1 MSSPDAETEAHEAN
15 IESMWSLFDAFHLKD
30 REASMKMKN
39 TATDN
44 DDARSCE
51 YCDERKVILVE
62 GQYTCLS
69 CHSVNDRFI
78 DTGAEWRYYGYD
90 DNKSGDPS
98 RCGLPTS
105 ELLPESSLGTIIGNK
120 AGDCYEMRILR
131 RYQMW
136 NSMTYKERT
145 LYTVFD
151 TLTVNAVNNGI
162 PTSIIDEAK
171 MLYKKIS
178 EMRISRG
185 DNRSGL
191 IASSIYM
198 SCKTNNVPRSAKE
211 IAKIFNLKTTTM
223 TRGCKKFQ
231 EILQMDLASS
241 TASDFIMRFCSKLNL
256 DKHVKDV
263 CLHVV
268 RVADEI
274 SIVCSQTPPSVAA
287 GCIYLVCN
295 MCGVKVEKKTLAKA
309 CDTSIVTISKCYK
322 KLFVY
327 RMNLFSDAM
336 KIKYEI
342 IL

>member
-1 MSSPDAETEAHEAN
+1 MTQASDSCLLD
-15 IESMWSLFDAFHLKD
+15 SMWSLFDAFQSDKAEDGD
-30 REASMKMKN
+30 RENSEGQSD
-39 TATDN
+39 TDI
-44 DDARSCE
+44 ACKCE
-51 YCDERKVILVE
+51 FCKKHAVILMD
-62 GQYTCLS
+62 GQYTCRE
-69 CHSVNDRFI
+69 CHAVNDRYI

-131 RYQMW
+131 KYQMW

-145 LYTVFD
+145 LYNVFD

-178 EMRISRG
+178 EMKISRG

-268 RVADEI
+268 RVADEM

-295 MCGVKVEKKTLAKA
+295 MCGIKVDKKTLAEA

-322 KLFVY
+322 KLYVY

-336 KIKYEI
+336 KLKYSIK
-342 IL
+342 

>member
-1 MSSPDAETEAHEAN
+1 MSHDDDDLDAL
-15 IESMWSLFDAFHLKD
+15 WSLFEAFNSDDNPKLKAP
-30 REASMKMKN
+30 ASSPSQTEGEVSVCDYC
-39 TATDN
+39 TAP
-44 DDARSCE
+44 A
-51 YCDERKVILVE
+51 VILID
-62 GQYTCLS
+62 GQYACQA
-69 CHSVNDRFI
+69 CHAIHDRYI

-120 AGDCYEMRILR
+120 AGDCYQMRILR
-131 RYQMW
+131 KYQMW

-145 LYTVFD
+145 LYNVFD

-178 EMRISRG
+178 EMKISRG

-256 DKHVKDV
+256 DKHIKDV

-268 RVADEI
+268 RVADDMT
-274 SIVCSQTPPSVAA
+274 IVCSQTPPSVAA
-287 GCIYLVCN
+287 GCIYLVCT
-295 MCGVKVEKKTLAKA
+295 MCGVKLDKKTLAEA

-322 KLFVY
+322 KLHVY
-327 RMNLFSDAM
+327 RGHLFTDDM
-336 KIKYEI
+336 KAKYSI
-342 IL
+342 A

>member
-1 MSSPDAETEAHEAN
+1 MASPIMESSLET
-15 IESMWSLFDAFHLKD
+15 MWSLFDAFKEEAEDGD
-30 REASMKMKN
+30 RDARHDRSPEGR
-39 TATDN
+39 DN
-44 DDARSCE
+44 DFSFICE
-51 YCDERKVILVE
+51 FCKKHSVVLMD
-62 GQYTCLS
+62 GQYTCRE
-69 CHSVNDRFI
+69 CHAVNDRYI

-131 RYQMW
+131 KYQMW

-145 LYTVFD
+145 LYNVFD

-178 EMRISRG
+178 EMKISRG

-268 RVADEI
+268 RVADEM

-287 GCIYLVCN
+287 GCIYLVCTL
-295 MCGVKVEKKTLAKA
+295 CGVKVDKKTLAEA

-322 KLFVY
+322 KLYVY
-327 RMNLFSDAM
+327 RMNLFSNDM
-336 KIKYEI
+336 KAKYNI
-342 IL
+342 N